1 MADFRTHVSFGIAL
15 GILGAIGIITTSI
28 SDGPGLLVAT
38 FALAT
43 LGSVLPD
50 IDSDSGVPFHVTFG
64 ALSLV
69 SGVLAF
75 LSFFRQASLGWQ
87 GAVLRALGVTAFVWI
102 VVGAI
107 FQRITRHRG
116 MAHSIPAALLSGLVT
131 FFLASRY
138 SFGDADAFILGT
150 AITAGYLVHLILDE
164 VYAVVNFH
172 GKPFRPSI
180 ALGSALK
187 LFSDSMPVNIAVYGA
202 IAFLLAGNVSRLMS
216 LATSLWRI
224 IH

>member
-1 MADFRTHVSFGIAL
+1 MADFKTHVSFGIAL
-15 GILGAIGIITTSI
+15 GILGAIGIVATSI
-28 SDGPGLLVAT
+28 ADGPGLLVTA
-38 FALAT
+38 FAVAT

-69 SGVLAF
+69 SGALAF
-75 LSFFRQASLGWQ
+75 LLFSRQVSVGWQ
-87 GAVLRALGVTAFVWI
+87 GAALRSLGLTAFVWI

-107 FQRITRHRG
+107 FRRITRHRG
-116 MAHSIPAALLSGLVT
+116 MAHSIPAAFLSGLAT

-172 GKPFRPSI
+172 GRPFRPST

-187 LFSDSMPVNIAVYGA
+187 LFSDSMPVNVAVYGA
-202 IAFLLAGNVSRLMS
+202 IAFLLAGNVSRFMS
-216 LATSLWRI
+216 LATSLWGNVR
-224 IH
+224 